1 MTLNEEIQSEL
12 QTLQNKIFT
21 ILKNNEALN
30 NENKSIQSN
39 IQNLENEIKQL
50 NEKYKKVY
58 SEKGSLHQRLNITS
72 KSLEDKSIHT
82 ISLQNEM
89 NQYKEQNVIILEKN
103 KILMDQNKIL
113 MDQNKILST
122 QLYKIQNTD
131 EIIKE
136 IMKKHNSWWVMDSV
150 EEKVYRKV
158 LHQIQ
163 EYIQEA

>member
-113 MDQNKILST
+113 ST

>member
-12 QTLQNKIFT
+12 QTLQTKIFT
-21 ILKNNEALN
+21 ILKNNEALI
-30 NENKSIQSN
+30 NENKSIKSN

-72 KSLEDKSIHT
+72 KSLEDKSIHA

-89 NQYKEQNVIILEKN
+89 NQYKEQNVTILEKN
-103 KILMDQNKIL
+103 KILIEK
-113 MDQNKILST
+113 NKILST

-163 EYIQEA
+163 EYVQEA

>member
-12 QTLQNKIFT
+12 QTLQTKIFT
-21 ILKNNEALN
+21 ILKNNEALI

-89 NQYKEQNVIILEKN
+89 NQYKEQNVTILEKN
-103 KILMDQNKIL
+103 KILME
-113 MDQNKILST
+113 QNKILST

-136 IMKKHNSWWVMDSV
+136 IMKKHNSWWVMDTV

-163 EYIQEA
+163 EYVQEA

>member
-1 MTLNEEIQSEL
+1 MSLNEEIQSEL
-12 QTLQNKIFT
+12 QTLQTKIFT
-21 ILKNNEALN
+21 ILKNNEALI

-72 KSLEDKSIHT
+72 KSLEDKSIHV

-89 NQYKEQNVIILEKN
+89 NQYKEQNVTILEKN
-103 KILMDQNKIL
+103 KILME
-113 MDQNKILST
+113 QNKILST

-136 IMKKHNSWWVMDSV
+136 IMKKHNSWWVMDTV

-163 EYIQEA
+163 EYVQEA